1 MGHTHRKNFHFY
13 CQNYQIM
20 NTWSKSPELKW
31 KSLLLNHLQLR
42 IRTADAHLVALEEWG
57 EGRKNQ
63 CQYSL
68 FRHFKKKKFPK
79 FFQQL
84 YYLWKLL
91 GLWAASV
98 VLRRLWCCAQRGLSG
113 SRGFPGRRL
122 FGGQNLR
129 TLRFVGS
136 GTWGIRKVQATPLW
150 DEMGLQWRLLLK
162 GLYLGFLTK
171 QTKMQ
176 LWRFAARAAFFL
188 AKLQSIVVAFFA
200 HCMAASSIITVS
212 SDFWLL
218 PEKAAF

>member
-1 MGHTHRKNFHFY
+1 
-13 CQNYQIM
+13 M

-57 EGRKNQ
+57 KEEKINVNILSFGT
-63 CQYSL
+63 L
-68 FRHFKKKKFPK
+68 KKKFPK

-122 FGGQNLR
+122 FGGRNLR
-129 TLRFVGS
+129 NLRFVGS
-136 GTWGIRKVQATPLW
+136 GTWDIRKVQATPLW

-176 LWRFAARAAFFL
+176 LWRFAARAAFL
-188 AKLQSIVVAFFA
+188 LQNFK
-200 HCMAASSIITVS
+200 ASS
-212 SDFWLL
+212 
-218 PEKAAF
+218 